1 MFLCRSERERE
12 RERDALEWSQSVQAE
27 RLPSAPLAPTLP
39 GARAPTAAV
48 HAELCPVLL
57 AVGLQEEDSLPLG
70 RWQLTNVPLVIMVG

>member
-1 MFLCRSERERE
+1 MFLCRSERE

-39 GARAPTAAV
+39 GARAPTAAM
-48 HAELCPVLL
+48 HPELCPVLL
-57 AVGLQEEDSLPLG
+57 AVGLQSEDSLPLG